1 LFDFSVSGKDKG
13 WGLICD
19 NYPVSLSE
27 VENPT
32 AVNRRQGFKSLPGLK
47 PFAYICKMTHPEED
61 LQVRWLKLRIKL
73 KEKFNIK
80 PDMNGVLLLIGIQ
93 ELGQGP
99 QEFSKEQ
106 KQDLMHIAI
115 CTILMASEYYSFDGH
130 DEEGWP
136 HFTQL
141 KALPEFNMIEQENF
155 LKDHVLLYFSNLQFI

>member
-1 LFDFSVSGKDKG
+1 MQH
-13 WGLICD
+13 
-19 NYPVSLSE
+19 
-27 VENPT
+27 
-32 AVNRRQGFKSLPGLK
+32 A
-47 PFAYICKMTHPEED
+47 EED

-73 KEKFNIK
+73 KEKFGIK

-115 CTILMASEYYSFDGH
+115 CTILSASGYYILDGK
-130 DEEGWP
+130 DDEGWP

-141 KALPEFNMIEQENF
+141 KALPDNNMFEQENL
-155 LKDHVLLYFSNLQFI
+155 LKDHVLLYFNNMGF